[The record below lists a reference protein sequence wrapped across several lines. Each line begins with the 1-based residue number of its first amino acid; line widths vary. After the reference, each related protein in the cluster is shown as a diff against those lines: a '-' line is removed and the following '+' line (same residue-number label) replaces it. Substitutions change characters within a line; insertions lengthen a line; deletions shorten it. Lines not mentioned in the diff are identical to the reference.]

1 MTNTSQVS
9 PNDESQPRRVRRY
22 IDFELLAQ
30 LATKPHPLLN
40 IWDDFAAQLDE
51 GPIEW
56 TREVFQEARTAHHLL
71 DLAGIPAVQGYA
83 SDLDARVYIAIQRI
97 QQLDARLARIASWH
111 RRVTSPGGVTH
122 DECSE
127 CGWTWPCPTWRQA
140 EPRGIVDA
148 EPDDDVDD

>member
-1 MTNTSQVS
+1 MTNQQDDSARGA
-9 PNDESQPRRVRRY
+9 SQPSPMRRY
-22 IDFELLAQ
+22 VDFELLAQ

-56 TREVFQEARTAHHLL
+56 TREIFQEARTAHHLL

-83 SDLDARVYIAIQRI
+83 SDLDARVHIA
-97 QQLDARLARIASWH
+97 LCMLSELETRLARIASWH

-127 CGWTWPCPTWRQA
+127 CGWQWPCPTWRVTEGLYDND
-140 EPRGIVDA
+140 EPSSQSL
-148 EPDDDVDD
+148 P